1 MNPKKSN
8 KKSMK
13 NNSLLCVVIVL
24 VMSLSVK
31 AAELSSLTWGQ
42 VCSGQMGAT
51 WYGSAESQAVADIVL
66 SVQKT
71 NGGWMKNDQLHK
83 LSASELAALQADRNG
98 RSCLDNAATTM
109 EMRFLAKVYQG
120 CQIEKFRT
128 AFGRGLQLIFNAEK
142 ANGGWSQY
150 LPLSGNGSY
159 HDYITF
165 NDDLMTHVMKLLRD
179 VQSNTGDFKDIVDES
194 TRERCQASFNK
205 GLEVILNCQI
215 DDNGTKAA
223 WCAQHDPVD
232 FLPTEGRPHE
242 LPSVSGSESASLLS
256 FLMTIPNPSAELQ
269 AAITA
274 GVAWLDSHKIEGKA
288 IEDYTNGDG
297 VADRRIVDRPG
308 SAIWGRF
315 IQLGGVTGK
324 QIYDKFFNKLQASN
338 KSRSYTYGGV
348 VYTYKEYEIATTS
361 YQEDKAYQPIFAIYS
376 NDYAHLFY
384 RFLYNYGDT
393 PPVVDSKGVPVA
405 TSLMAGNRRGYQYL
419 GSWALNLINV
429 DYPAWKQ
436 RIDAQNDTT
445 DATPYELSAVTYLSS
460 ESTTYTFK
468 DGLTL
473 SNSSG
478 KGYATGSSNT
488 VKYSAGVDY
497 TITLPKSL
505 TVEKIT
511 FYGYDNYDADA
522 YLSQLNGVTYA
533 STDYVF
539 PAKVDGTATFVSHT
553 IDLASAPATG
563 TLGFKLGSK
572 QCCLIIT
579 LYGKTPTGIDKT
591 LQVTPTAP
599 VKWSHNGRV
608 FISKDGKTFNLGG
621 QEVR

>member
-1 MNPKKSN
+1 MN
-8 KKSMK
+8 KKNK
-13 NNSLLCVVIVL
+13 LLLCIIAWLGV
-24 VMSLSVK
+24 SLSVK
-31 AAELSSLTWGQ
+31 AADLSSLNWGQ
-42 VCSGQMGAT
+42 VCSGQMGAA

-71 NGGWMKNDQLHK
+71 NGGWMKNDQLHQ
-83 LSASELAALQADRNG
+83 LSASALATLQADRNG

-120 CQIEKFRT
+120 CLIEKYRE
-128 AFGRGLQLIFNAEK
+128 AFGKGLQLIFTAEK

-150 LPLSGNGSY
+150 WPLSGNGSY

-165 NDDLMTHVMKLLRD
+165 NDNLMTNVMKLLRD
-179 VQSNTGDFKDIVDES
+179 IQSNTGDFKDIVDEA
-194 TRERCQASFNK
+194 TRERCQTSFNQ

-242 LPSVSGSESASLLS
+242 HPSVSGSESASLLS
-256 FLMTIPNPSAELQ
+256 FLMTLPNPSAELQ

-274 GVAWLDSHKIEGKA
+274 GVTWLDAHKIEGKA

-315 IQLGGVTGK
+315 IQLGGEKANQVYT
-324 QIYDKFFNKLQASN
+324 KFFNKLLAAN
-338 KSRSYTYGGV
+338 KTRSYTYGGV

-361 YQEDKAYQPIFAIYS
+361 YQEAKAYQPVFGIYS

-384 RFLYNYGDT
+384 RFLYHYEDT

-405 TSLMAGNRRGYQYL
+405 TSLMAGNRASYQYL
-419 GSWALNLINV
+419 GSWGLNVINAE
-429 DYPAWKQ
+429 YPAWKQ
-436 RIDAQNDTT
+436 RMEALNDTT

-460 ESTTYTFK
+460 ETTTYTFK
-468 DGLTL
+468 DGLTV
-473 SNSSG
+473 SNTAG

-488 VKYSAGVDY
+488 VKYSANVDY

-505 TVEKIT
+505 SVEKIT

-539 PAKVDGTATFVSHT
+539 PAKVDGTATFVTHT

-563 TLGFKLGSK
+563 TLGFKLGNK
-572 QCCLIIT
+572 QCCLIMT
-579 LYGKTPTGIDKT
+579 LYGKLPTGVEKVI
-591 LQVTPTAP
+591 QVSPSAP
-599 VKWSHNGRV
+599 VKWIHNGRV
-608 FISKDGKTFNLGG
+608 YIEKDGKTYDLGG
-621 QEVR
+621 KAVN

>member
-1 MNPKKSN
+1 MN
-8 KKSMK
+8 KKNK
-13 NNSLLCVVIVL
+13 LLLCIIAWLGV
-24 VMSLSVK
+24 SLSVK
-31 AAELSSLTWGQ
+31 AADLSSLNWGQ
-42 VCSGQMGAT
+42 VCSGQMGAA

-71 NGGWMKNDQLHK
+71 NGGWMKNDQLHQ
-83 LSASELAALQADRNG
+83 LSASALATLQADRNG

-120 CQIEKFRT
+120 CLIEKYRE
-128 AFGRGLQLIFNAEK
+128 AFGKGLQLIFTAEK

-150 LPLSGNGSY
+150 WPLSGNGSY

-165 NDDLMTHVMKLLRD
+165 NDNLMTNVMKLLRD
-179 VQSNTGDFKDIVDES
+179 IQSNTGDFKDIVDEA
-194 TRERCQASFNK
+194 TRERCQTSFNQ

-242 LPSVSGSESASLLS
+242 HPSVSGSESASLLS
-256 FLMTIPNPSAELQ
+256 FLMTLPNPSAELQ

-274 GVAWLDSHKIEGKA
+274 GVTWLDAHKIEGKA

-315 IQLGGVTGK
+315 IQLGGEKANQVYT
-324 QIYDKFFNKLQASN
+324 KFFNKLLAAN
-338 KSRSYTYGGV
+338 KTRSYTYGGV

-361 YQEDKAYQPIFAIYS
+361 YQEDKAYQPVFGIYS
-376 NDYAHLFY
+376 NDLAHLFY
-384 RFLYNYGDT
+384 RFLYNYEDT

-405 TSLMAGNRRGYQYL
+405 TSLMAANRASYQYL
-419 GSWALNLINV
+419 GSWGLNVINAE
-429 DYPAWKQ
+429 YPAWKQ
-436 RIDAQNDTT
+436 RMEALNDTT

-460 ESTTYTFK
+460 ETTTYTFK
-468 DGLTL
+468 DGLTV
-473 SNSSG
+473 SNTAG

-488 VKYSAGVDY
+488 VKYSANVDY

-505 TVEKIT
+505 SVEKIT

-539 PAKVDGTATFVSHT
+539 PAKVDGTATFVTHT

-563 TLGFKLGSK
+563 TLGFKLGNK
-572 QCCLIIT
+572 QCCLIMT
-579 LYGKTPTGIDKT
+579 LYGKLPTGVEKVI
-591 LQVTPTAP
+591 QVSPSAP
-599 VKWSHNGRV
+599 VKWIHNGRV
-608 FISKDGKTFNLGG
+608 YIEKDGKTYDLGG
-621 QEVR
+621 KAVN